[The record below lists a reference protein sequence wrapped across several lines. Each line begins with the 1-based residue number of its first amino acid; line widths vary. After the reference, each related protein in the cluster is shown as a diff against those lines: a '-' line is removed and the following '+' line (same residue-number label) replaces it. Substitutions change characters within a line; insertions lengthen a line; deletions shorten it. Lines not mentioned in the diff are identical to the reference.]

1 MSGCG
6 VNIVTQP
13 SSTVPGELGRLRETI
28 GQVIGSVFFGTLLK
42 TMRESSFKGQ
52 YGHGGRGEEVF
63 AAQLHGLL
71 AERMGTTAQNGL
83 ADVLY
88 DRLGHQQR
96 IITGQRTGE

>member
-1 MSGCG
+1 MSVSG
-6 VNIVTQP
+6 VNAVTRP
-13 SSTVPGELGRLRETI
+13 SSMVPGELGHLRETI
-28 GQVIGSVFFGTLLK
+28 GRVIGSVFFGTLLK

-71 AERMGTTAQNGL
+71 AERLGATAPSGL

-96 IITGQRTGE
+96 IITEQRTGE